1 MTKIT
6 KTGTRRVGVGAGMA
20 VWGRGR
26 KKCAASDSDQSVFTH
41 SHAGAPPLG
50 HLYRAGVPLGRE
62 RSKVEL
68 GPISHTRVTN
78 V

>member
-6 KTGTRRVGVGAGMA
+6 KTGTRRVGVGAGRTVLPA
-20 VWGRGR
+20 
-26 KKCAASDSDQSVFTH
+26 DSDQSVFIH
-41 SHAGAPPLG
+41 LHAGAPPLG
-50 HLYRAGVPLGRE
+50 HLYRPGVPLGRE

-68 GPISHTRVTN
+68 GPISNTRVTN